1 MHIII
6 IDKISMLTNVMLYAI
21 KQCLK
26 QPHGKSNP
34 FVNMLLLLIG
44 DLAQLLVICKHAF
57 KKKEIHYKK
66 IQ

>member
-1 MHIII
+1 
-6 IDKISMLTNVMLYAI
+6 MLTNVMLYAI